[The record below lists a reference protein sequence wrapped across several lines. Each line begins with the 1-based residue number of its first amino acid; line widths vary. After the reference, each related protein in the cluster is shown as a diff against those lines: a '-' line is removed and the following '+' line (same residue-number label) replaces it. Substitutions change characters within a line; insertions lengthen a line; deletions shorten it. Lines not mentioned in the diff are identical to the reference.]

1 MILSSTNP
9 SCHRKILSLKAIVTA
24 NATQFV
30 QSQTNEKI
38 TPRHSHKFF
47 FPQLDIEKNRIQRYS
62 SIFKVGS
69 PIIFTVEWSTPPPR
83 FFHQTT
89 KLFLFRAKLSTN
101 VLAKEWPVVQSLLRF
116 KKTPRQRGNERS
128 EKKNNECKHS
138 SYTNSTHSFPD
149 YPQRIQEIFQ
159 VASLQFQKVSNQQ
172 CFKTLTFQS
181 KKPDSSIHRKTYRYS
196 HFDL

>member
-1 MILSSTNP
+1 M
-9 SCHRKILSLKAIVTA
+9 V
-24 NATQFV
+24 
-30 QSQTNEKI
+30 E
-38 TPRHSHKFF
+38 
-47 FPQLDIEKNRIQRYS
+47 
-62 SIFKVGS
+62 S
-69 PIIFTVEWSTPPPR
+69 PPC

-101 VLAKEWPVVQSLLRF
+101 VLAKEWPVVQPLLRF

-181 KKPDSSIHRKTYRYS
+181 KKPDSSIHRKTYRFCAVASLPSNPCQVHMQAETASIFILQLLLYDAFAS
-196 HFDL
+196 ELWSALRSAMAKKHDQ